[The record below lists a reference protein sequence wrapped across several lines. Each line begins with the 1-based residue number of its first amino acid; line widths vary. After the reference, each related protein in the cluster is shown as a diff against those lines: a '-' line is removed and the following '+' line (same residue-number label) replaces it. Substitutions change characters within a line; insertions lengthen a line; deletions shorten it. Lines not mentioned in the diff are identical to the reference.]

1 MQVLGTS
8 RAVQARALLYRATM
22 MMRTIAIVAVLW
34 FGGCADSPT
43 ATGHTGDLC
52 YAGNLT
58 TNADVV
64 TCGEGL
70 YCPTGNPDVAR
81 YCTAAGREGD
91 LCYAGNLF
99 VPDAAKPC
107 ASGFYC
113 PTGNPDVAQWCQ
125 PSK

>member
-1 MQVLGTS
+1 MQASETS
-8 RAVQARALLYRATM
+8 RAVKACGLLLRDM
-22 MMRTIAIVAVLW
+22 MMTRPIAIVAVLW
-34 FGGCADSPT
+34 FGGCADSPSG
-43 ATGHTGDLC
+43 TGHTGDLC

-58 TNADVV
+58 TNAEVV

-70 YCPTGNPDVAR
+70 YCPMGNPDVAR

-91 LCYAGNLF
+91 LCYAGSLF

-107 ASGFYC
+107 ANGFFC
-113 PTGNPDVAQWCQ
+113 PSGNPDSAQWCQ